1 MMDLDNFC
9 AFQINTGEDSE
20 EDPEIDEQSKPIRQL
35 SISEHYAECASAL
48 QPLNEGDDL
57 VLEKEIPNYAKMT
70 PPPIALKR
78 NEIYSQA
85 SPKSAASRRSILS
98 SPKNLV
104 TNKLYGPGS
113 KLKEG
118 LPCVNAHIIQLHHS
132 QSQNSYNA
140 KIITSPT
147 S

>member
-1 MMDLDNFC
+1 MMNLDDLCD
-9 AFQINTGEDSE
+9 FQVNMGEDSD
-20 EDPEIDEQSKPIRQL
+20 EDPDILDQSKPIRQL
-35 SISEHYAECASAL
+35 SISEHNAECASAL
-48 QPLNEGDDL
+48 QPVNEGDDL

-70 PPPIALKR
+70 PPPIVLRR

-85 SPKSAASRRSILS
+85 SPRSAASRRSILS

-118 LPCVNAHIIQLHHS
+118 SPCVNAHII
-132 QSQNSYNA
+132 
-140 KIITSPT
+140 
-147 S
+147 